1 MDHLAFAYD
10 LRHALRQIRRAP
22 AFTFFVVTTL
32 AVAIGANTTIFSAV
46 NALLLRPLPW
56 AESHRLVQLTGSYVG
71 RGDDWSVSLPNALDW
86 RRQNS
91 SFAEIAYYQSASL
104 SLTREGSPEQLR
116 AQRTSANLFPLLGVG
131 PQLGRGFTPEED
143 TPTGE
148 RVALLSYA
156 LWQRRFG
163 GAADVVGRIISLS
176 GNPHTI
182 VGVMPESF
190 SFPRPDVELWVPV
203 RHDETTWARGNGG
216 LQVLGRLNA
225 GMTLEQAQRDMAAVS
240 TRLAESYPAT
250 NAELSAHLTPL
261 RQALYGNQLFVALY
275 TLFAA
280 VAFVLLIASVN
291 VGNLMLA
298 RATTR
303 EREVAVRAA
312 LGAGRRR
319 VAAQLLTESLVLA
332 SLGGAGG
339 ALLAVWGTRA
349 LAAAIPEGSAIPPDF
364 AVDKVVLAFTAVLAL
379 LSGIGFGI
387 APAIKAA
394 QPDLTQLLGGRSG
407 SASNRQR
414 ARRRNLLVV
423 AEVALATMLLVSASL
438 MIRSLSGLLA
448 TDPGFRTSDVLTF
461 RVSLGARYT
470 QSAQIAGFQRQ
481 VEEHIRALPGVQ
493 GVGAVDWVPLGGTN
507 NFNDFRFEESPAQQS
522 AGTVIVTPGYHDAMG
537 IQLIQGRGIEERDV
551 RAGPGVVVINSTMA
565 RRFWPDRSA
574 LGTRIRIG
582 MDDGDAEPY
591 WRTVV
596 GVVGD
601 VRHSGLDEQPRAEMY
616 VPLAQ
621 LRWPLSGMTFV
632 VRAEQDPLALVE
644 PLRQAVWSV
653 DPEQPVY
660 QVRTMERLV
669 DESSAVLIAR
679 ILAGALALFGAVALL
694 LAALGLYGVISYS
707 VAQRTYEIGVRCA
720 LGADRRRVLAL
731 VMTQGMSL
739 VATGLVFGLIG
750 AFSMTRLMKSIL
762 FTVGALDPISFIF
775 SAGALAAVAAA
786 ATSIPALRAARID
799 PVMALRAE

>member
-1 MDHLAFAYD
+1 
-10 LRHALRQIRRAP
+10 
-22 AFTFFVVTTL
+22 
-32 AVAIGANTTIFSAV
+32 
-46 NALLLRPLPW
+46 
-56 AESHRLVQLTGSYVG
+56 
-71 RGDDWSVSLPNALDW
+71 
-86 RRQNS
+86 
-91 SFAEIAYYQSASL
+91 
-104 SLTREGSPEQLR
+104 
-116 AQRTSANLFPLLGVG
+116 
-131 PQLGRGFTPEED
+131 
-143 TPTGE
+143 
-148 RVALLSYA
+148 
-156 LWQRRFG
+156 
-163 GAADVVGRIISLS
+163 
-176 GNPHTI
+176 
-182 VGVMPESF
+182 
-190 SFPRPDVELWVPV
+190 
-203 RHDETTWARGNGG
+203 
-216 LQVLGRLNA
+216 
-225 GMTLEQAQRDMAAVS
+225 
-240 TRLAESYPAT
+240 
-250 NAELSAHLTPL
+250 
-261 RQALYGNQLFVALY
+261 
-275 TLFAA
+275 
-280 VAFVLLIASVN
+280 
-291 VGNLMLA
+291 
-298 RATTR
+298 
-303 EREVAVRAA
+303 
-312 LGAGRRR
+312 
-319 VAAQLLTESLVLA
+319 
-332 SLGGAGG
+332 
-339 ALLAVWGTRA
+339 
-349 LAAAIPEGSAIPPDF
+349 
-364 AVDKVVLAFTAVLAL
+364 
-379 LSGIGFGI
+379 
-387 APAIKAA
+387 
-394 QPDLTQLLGGRSG
+394 
-407 SASNRQR
+407 
-414 ARRRNLLVV
+414 
-423 AEVALATMLLVSASL
+423 
-438 MIRSLSGLLA
+438 
-448 TDPGFRTSDVLTF
+448 
-461 RVSLGARYT
+461 
-470 QSAQIAGFQRQ
+470 
-481 VEEHIRALPGVQ
+481 VQ

-574 LGTRIRIG
+574 LGTRVRIG

-775 SAGALAAVAAA
+775 SAVALSAVAAA